1 MNSGRSLVNLLNS
14 GVEEQV
20 SIYAL
25 WENEQIVYV
34 GSAIDPWKR
43 FASHTGAGGAYK
55 NRNVSLEIL
64 TWVVA
69 SDRDKIERFAIK
81 AGLRWGFP
89 LENIVHGY
97 GYERNRQ

>member
-1 MNSGRSLVNLLNS
+1 MNSGGSGLVNLLNS

-20 SIYAL
+20 AIYAL
-25 WENEQIVYV
+25 WEDGEIVYV
-34 GSAIDPWKR
+34 GSALDPWKR

-55 NRNVSLEIL
+55 NRNVSLEIM

-69 SDRDKIERFAIK
+69 SNRDKVERFAIK

-89 LENIVHGY
+89 LENIIHG
-97 GYERNRQ
+97 GKQWRM